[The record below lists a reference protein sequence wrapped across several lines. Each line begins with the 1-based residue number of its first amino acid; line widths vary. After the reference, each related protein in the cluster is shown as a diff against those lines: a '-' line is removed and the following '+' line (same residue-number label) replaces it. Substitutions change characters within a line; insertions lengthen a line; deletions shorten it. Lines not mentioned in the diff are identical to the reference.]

1 MTVADV
7 EQRHEPMFDAI
18 QSVPECVGAVAA
30 QRRGD
35 SVQDSPYRAV
45 KERIVPLLFE

>member
-7 EQRHEPMFDAI
+7 EQRPEPMFDAI

-30 QRRGD
+30 QRHGE
-35 SVQDSPYRAV
+35 SAQDFPYRAV